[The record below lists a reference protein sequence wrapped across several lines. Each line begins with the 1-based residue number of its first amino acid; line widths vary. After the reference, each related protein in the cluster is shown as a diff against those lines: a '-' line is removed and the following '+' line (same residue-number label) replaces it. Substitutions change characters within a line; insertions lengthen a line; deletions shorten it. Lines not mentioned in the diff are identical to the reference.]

1 VGLKWKGFE
10 LLGCGSGCKPG
21 GHGSCAT
28 ECDGSLD
35 VTAKYEGD
43 NEDGASVWRL
53 IRVGSLWVTRASG
66 RECAVRERLRGPG
79 ESACIDLGLLG
90 CLAMGEEYELGR
102 LNLAD
107 MGWDAGPP
115 FRA

>member
-1 VGLKWKGFE
+1 VGLKWKGFG
-10 LLGCGSGCKPG
+10 LLGCDSGCKPG
-21 GHGSCAT
+21 GHRSCAP

-35 VTAKYEGD
+35 VAAKYEGD
-43 NEDGASVWRL
+43 N
-53 IRVGSLWVTRASG
+53 IRVGSLWLTRASG